1 MIKAVSRNI
10 DTIKRA
16 IETWQSENAD
26 VAVKVNLGRNK
37 FVTYK
42 AKVSK
47 VYPALFTLSPFGEFK
62 GKTSFSYAE
71 VVCGAVILKEEL
83 STKEI

>member
-1 MIKAVSRNI
+1 MIKAVSKNL

-16 IETWQSENAD
+16 IEAWQNQNAAVD
-26 VAVKVNLGRNK
+26 VKVNLGRNK

-47 VYPALFTLSPFGEFK
+47 VYPALFTLSPFGEFN

-71 VVCGAVILKEEL
+71 VMCGAVVL
-83 STKEI
+83 SADKS